1 MEVNSY
7 EKTRKNKEKKGAK
20 APFKIKEVFMQKRS
34 IVIGVGNMLFKDEGI
49 GIYASEYIK
58 QNYEFDDESLEII
71 DGGTLGFKLMAYF
84 QEYDNVIIL
93 DTVSIEDEVGGIY
106 RLPSD
111 VLLGLGNYRKT
122 AHEVVIVEMLEIVS
136 VLDSH
141 ANVTIIGIIPK
152 DIESVQI
159 GLTIE
164 MENKFE
170 EFILNGIKEIE
181 SLGIKATKVNNIA
194 VSDVVKSMIG
204 SYNGEHLT
212 RIPNEEDFTH
222 AINL

>member
-1 MEVNSY
+1 M
-7 EKTRKNKEKKGAK
+7 KK
-20 APFKIKEVFMQKRS
+20 RN

-49 GIYASEYIK
+49 GIYAAEYIK
-58 QNYEFDDESLEII
+58 QNYKFDDEELEII
-71 DGGTLGFKLMAYF
+71 DGGTLGFKLMTYF

-93 DTVSIEDEVGGIY
+93 DTVSIEDKVGDIY

-122 AHEVVIVEMLEIVS
+122 AHEVEIVEMLEIVS

-141 ANVTIIGIIPK
+141 ANVTIIGIIPE
-152 DIESVQI
+152 DIISVEI
-159 GLTIE
+159 GLTQS
-164 MENKFE
+164 MENRFE
-170 EFILNGIKEIE
+170 EFILNSIKEIE
-181 SLGIKATKVNNIA
+181 SLGIKATKINKILIP
-194 VSDVVKSMIG
+194 DIVKSMIG
-204 SYNGEHLT
+204 SYNGEHLN